1 MGCAGC
7 EVEGQCPRLAGA
19 IREGSL
25 EEVSELGL
33 KEEQAGLF

>member
-7 EVEGQCPRLAGA
+7 EVEGQPLRLAGA
-19 IREGSL
+19 IMEGSL
-25 EEVSELGL
+25 EKVSELSL